1 MEDVIII
8 GAGPAGL
15 TSAIYAI
22 RAGLKTR
29 LFERHVPGGQ
39 AVNTDWI
46 ENYPGFPDGI
56 SGFELMDRMRKQV
69 ESLGIKIETQEVK
82 KIDLSGKVKRVYTD
96 KGEFETKTV
105 IICSGS
111 NPRRLG
117 IEGEEK
123 FIGKGVSFCAT
134 CDGPFFKGQD
144 VAVIGG
150 GDSAVQEAIFLT
162 KFARKVYLIHRRD
175 RLRATK
181 VLQERAFQQKGI
193 NFIWDTIPVR
203 IAGKDG
209 VEGLELKNVKNGISS
224 YLPVKGVFVFIGLV
238 PNTSFVDKQIK
249 MDDSGFII
257 TDENMQTSISG
268 VFAAGDVRSK
278 SLRQISTAI
287 GDGAI
292 ASFSASRYIEE
303 SE

>member
-15 TSAIYAI
+15 TAAIYAI
-22 RAGLKTR
+22 RAGLKIR
-29 LFERHVPGGQ
+29 LFEKNIPGGQ
-39 AVNTDWI
+39 AINTDWI

-56 SGFELMDRMRKQV
+56 SGFELMDRIRKQA
-69 ESLGIKIETQEVK
+69 ENLGLSIEIQEVK
-82 KIDLSGKVKRVYTD
+82 KVDLLGKIKKVYTD

-111 NPRRLG
+111 NPKKLG

-150 GDSAVQEAIFLT
+150 GDSAVQEAIFLA
-162 KFARKVYLIHRRD
+162 KFAKRVYVVHRRD
-175 RLRATK
+175 KLKATK
-181 VLQERAFQQKGI
+181 VIQQRAFQQKEI
-193 NFIWDTIPVR
+193 DFIWNTIPTR
-203 IAGKDG
+203 IIGKDE
-209 VEGLELKNVKNGISS
+209 VDGLELKNVKNGTSF

-238 PNTSFVDKQIK
+238 PNTSFLNNQLK
-249 MDDSGFII
+249 MDEDNFII

-303 SE
+303 SG